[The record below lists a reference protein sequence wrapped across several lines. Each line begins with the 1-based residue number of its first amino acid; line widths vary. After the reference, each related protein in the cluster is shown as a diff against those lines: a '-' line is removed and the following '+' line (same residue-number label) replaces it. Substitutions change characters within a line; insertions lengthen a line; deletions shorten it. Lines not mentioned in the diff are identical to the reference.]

1 MVQKKLIEYSLDDL
15 IRKERH
21 YRVILNILIGITL
34 LLFILIVI
42 LYIQRGFT
50 PTVGILFAEVP
61 IIILCRSRHRE
72 IKVEIASRK

>member
-21 YRVILNILIGITL
+21 YRVILNILIGIIL

-50 PTVGILFAEVP
+50 PTVAILFAEVP
-61 IIILCRSRHRE
+61 IIILCRSRYKE